1 MAFTL
6 SHYLQQAAEFEILAA
21 AASDRATRTDYLELA
36 ERYRDMANLA
46 GFSQMQTDEES
57 VRLAERMVAGQ
68 PVFIRITWLGRRPS
82 RTAPGRCEAKAMAH
96 IRSSRKWNDVYRD
109 TMATL
114 HMLSLLNDRL
124 LRCHGDMWNGKIK
137 RHDPWFAAA

>member
-6 SHYLQQAAEFEILAA
+6 SHYLQQAAEFETLAA

-36 ERYRDMANLA
+36 QRYRDMANLA

-68 PVFIRITWLGRRPS
+68 PIFIRIT
-82 RTAPGRCEAKAMAH
+82 
-96 IRSSRKWNDVYRD
+96 
-109 TMATL
+109 
-114 HMLSLLNDRL
+114 
-124 LRCHGDMWNGKIK
+124 
-137 RHDPWFAAA
+137 